1 MGGQGNS
8 RTFSF
13 SFGGGDPSGGSGFSD
28 IFSNLFGGGSG
39 AQSGGFGNFGGS
51 NSNSRSATSAEIVD
65 VTSQYY
71 NKQIVDQGMTWILI
85 FFTPGSR
92 QYFALE
98 TLVEDVA
105 GSLDGALK
113 AGKIN
118 CANEKSLCQKAGL
131 TGSRSARLFVYSYA
145 SSDKGSL
152 VEYTGEY
159 NAKSLKTFCQEH
171 LPRFSR
177 RIDISQFVFPSN
189 NVENLPQVLL
199 LSTKKD
205 TPVMWR
211 ALSGLYRKRLL
222 FYDAQVQYSIFFEI
236 ITVVL

>member
-13 SFGGGDPSGGSGFSD
+13 SFGGSDPSGGFGFGD
-28 IFSNLFGGGSG
+28 IFSNLFGGRSG

-51 NSNSRSATSAEIVD
+51 NSNFRPATSAEIVD

-71 NKQIVDQGMTWILI
+71 NKRIVDQGVTWLLI

-92 QYFALE
+92 QYVALE
-98 TLVEDVA
+98 ALVEDVA

-131 TGSRSARLFVYSYA
+131 TTSRSARLFVYSYA
-145 SSDKGSL
+145 SNDKRSL
-152 VEYTGEY
+152 VEFTGEY
-159 NAKSLKTFCQEH
+159 NSKSLKAFCQEH

-177 RIDISQFVFPSN
+177 RVDIVPFVFPSN
-189 NVENLPQVLL
+189 NAEDLPQVLL
-199 LSTKKD
+199 LSSKKD

-211 ALSGLYRKRLL
+211 VISGLYRNRFL
-222 FYDAQVQYSIFFEI
+222 FYDAQVQYSRFH
-236 ITVVL
+236 